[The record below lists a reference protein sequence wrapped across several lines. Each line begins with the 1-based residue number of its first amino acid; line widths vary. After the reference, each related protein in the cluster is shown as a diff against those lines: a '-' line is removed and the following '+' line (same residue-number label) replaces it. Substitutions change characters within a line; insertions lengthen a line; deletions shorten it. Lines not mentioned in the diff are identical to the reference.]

1 MSNSR
6 HFSLREPKA
15 HTHEIRDD
23 ARNVREARHETL
35 ASHTGTRQ
43 RVRLIAHG
51 LASYLYDT
59 AKDIKVRGRHAA
71 KQVGVRM
78 ALLASHK
85 LITIAERIERKA
97 RVIQKSR

>member
-1 MSNSR
+1 MSNNR
-6 HFSLREPKA
+6 HFSLHESKA
-15 HTHEIRDD
+15 RTHEIRDN
-23 ARNVREARHETL
+23 ARNVREAWHETFGR
-35 ASHTGTRQ
+35 HTGTRQ

-51 LASYLYDT
+51 LASYLHDT